1 MGIFKSIF
9 GSSDKKKLEEIEEEV
24 NKINSGETSKI
35 YPILKPGSWV
45 GLKYGAIKKVLLGT
59 TDNPELVIA
68 YGYNGADNFVF
79 IKEEDLYKKSISEI
93 LKEAHQNLDEF
104 KVDFNEVIPS
114 KVVVVDGYDFCSEK
128 ILSKPFRLKL
138 QEILKSNK
146 LLVSLPRRRNLMA
159 TSAQDDKEIMNKFLT
174 IHHNTIND
182 DSFGSAPIIS
192 SLFTIEDGEISGVID
207 LENYT

>member
-1 MGIFKSIF
+1 MGIFKSLF
-9 GSSDKKKLEEIEEEV
+9 GSSDKKKLEEIEQEV
-24 NKINSGETSKI
+24 NKIESGETNKI

-59 TDNPELVIA
+59 PENPELVIA
-68 YGYNGADNFVF
+68 YGYDGSYNFVF
-79 IKEEDLYKKSISEI
+79 IKEEDLKKKSASEI
-93 LKEAHQNLDEF
+93 LKEAHQNLDDF
-104 KVDFNEVIPS
+104 KVDFNEVIPN

-138 QEILKSNK
+138 HEILGSGK

-182 DSFGSAPIIS
+182 DSYGNAPIIN
-192 SLFTIEDGEISGVID
+192 SLFTVENGEITGVID
-207 LENYT
+207 IDKKG